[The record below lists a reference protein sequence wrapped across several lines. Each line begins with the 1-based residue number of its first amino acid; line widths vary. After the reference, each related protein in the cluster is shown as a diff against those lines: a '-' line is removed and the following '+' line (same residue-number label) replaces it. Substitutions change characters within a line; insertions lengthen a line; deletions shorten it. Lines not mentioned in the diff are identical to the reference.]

1 LEALTDL
8 AEAVFVIKGIVIA
21 RSVKTVRIVESQ
33 QPVARVRRSESTRRT
48 IREVDQGNIA
58 PVRDDDYNS
67 GFFLNCRAG
76 LNPCRS

>member
-21 RSVKTVRIVESQ
+21 RSVKTMRIVESQ

-48 IREVDQGNIA
+48 IREVDQG
-58 PVRDDDYNS
+58 
-67 GFFLNCRAG
+67 
-76 LNPCRS
+76 